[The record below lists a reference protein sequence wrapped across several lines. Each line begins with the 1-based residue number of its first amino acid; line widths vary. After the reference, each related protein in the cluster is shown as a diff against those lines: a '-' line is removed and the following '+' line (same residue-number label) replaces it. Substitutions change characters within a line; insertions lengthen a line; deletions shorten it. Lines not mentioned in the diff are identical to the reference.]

1 MMQSI
6 DLNADMGEYKNL
18 AEQQNEIALM
28 PLVSSCSIACGGH
41 TGTPETMR
49 ATARL
54 AQKYGVQIGAHP
66 SYPDPDG
73 FGRRS
78 IEISHKNLLESL
90 TAQITGLFELLS
102 REQIPMRHIKPHG
115 SLYNDAAKTPAL
127 AAIIARAANGT
138 PLIGPPNSA
147 LEQAAKDRGIK
158 FFAEGFV
165 DRLYLASGALTPRSE
180 NGAVIADIDVRATQ
194 ALAIAE
200 KREFM
205 ASDGKLRI
213 SADTLCI
220 HSDSEG
226 AVETAK
232 AVRTKLE
239 SASFLIRSFS

>member
-1 MMQSI
+1 MQSI
-6 DLNADMGEYKNL
+6 DLNADMGEYKNQ
-18 AEQQNEIALM
+18 AERQNEIALM
-28 PLVSSCSIACGGH
+28 PLISSCSIACGGH
-41 TGTPETMR
+41 TGTAETMY
-49 ATARL
+49 ATAKL

-78 IEISHKNLLESL
+78 LEISHEDLLESL
-90 TAQITGLFELLS
+90 ITQITGLADILAHEK
-102 REQIPMRHIKPHG
+102 IPMRHIKPHG
-115 SLYNDAAKTPAL
+115 TLYNDAAKTPAL

-147 LEQAAKDRGIK
+147 LEQAAEDRGIK

-165 DRLYLASGALTPRSE
+165 DRLYLASGALTPRSQK
-180 NGAVIADIDVRATQ
+180 GAVIADIHIRATQ

-200 KREFM
+200 KREFT
-205 ASDGKLRI
+205 AADGTLCI
-213 SADTLCI
+213 AADTLCI
-220 HSDSEG
+220 HSDSAG

-239 SASFLIRSFS
+239 SANFLIHSLS